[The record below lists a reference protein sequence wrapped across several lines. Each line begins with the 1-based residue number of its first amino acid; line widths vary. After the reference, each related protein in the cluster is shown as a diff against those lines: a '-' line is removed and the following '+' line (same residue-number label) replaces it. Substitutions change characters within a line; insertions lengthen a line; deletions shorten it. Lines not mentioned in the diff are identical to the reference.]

1 MSIDQILEHHDNQC
15 ELVGHDDTTVVDI
28 ELDVICSEGC
38 TDYEWCEHPAP
49 GYRYRSYLNEG

>member
-1 MSIDQILEHHDNQC
+1 MTIDQIVSHHDNQL
-15 ELVGHDDTTVVDI
+15 ELTDSSDPTVVEID
-28 ELDVICSEGC
+28 EPICDNGC